1 MHKKDKS
8 SVTFKLLGILLIAFF
23 TVITVYPL
31 FQTILIS
38 LKPVEEFTRN
48 PLGFTTVIRLQNYVD
63 AWVMGDFNTLFLNTI
78 IVTVTTVIL
87 VIIIASPAGFTL
99 SKLKVRGEKYIY
111 SYFML
116 GMIIP
121 IQAIMIPLMKIT
133 NVTHM
138 NNRLSTLVLIYT
150 GTLISFPILIYTGFY
165 KNIPYEIIEAA
176 RIDGC
181 NVFRLF
187 ASIIF
192 PMTTMVNMTV
202 AIFVG
207 KEPWRDFF
215 IPLLFTSDKSKRTLA
230 IGLFTFQG
238 SYFTNWTIIFAMI
251 VLISLPLVLLF
262 LFSQKAFIN
271 GVVAGSV
278 KG

>member
-1 MHKKDKS
+1 
-8 SVTFKLLGILLIAFF
+8 
-23 TVITVYPL
+23 
-31 FQTILIS
+31 
-38 LKPVEEFTRN
+38 
-48 PLGFTTVIRLQNYVD
+48 VD

-78 IVTVTTVIL
+78 IVTAATVIL
-87 VIIIASPAGFTL
+87 VILTASPAGFTL

-111 SYFML
+111 GYFML

-133 NVTHM
+133 NITHM
-138 NNRLSTLVLIYT
+138 NNKLSTLVLIYT

-165 KNIPYEIIEAA
+165 KNIPFEIIEAA
-176 RIDGC
+176 RMDGC

-187 ASIIF
+187 RSIIF
-192 PMTTMVNMTV
+192 PMTTMVNLTV

-251 VLISLPLVLLF
+251 VLISLPLILLF
-262 LFSQKAFIN
+262 LFSQKTFIN
-271 GVVAGSV
+271 GVIAGSV